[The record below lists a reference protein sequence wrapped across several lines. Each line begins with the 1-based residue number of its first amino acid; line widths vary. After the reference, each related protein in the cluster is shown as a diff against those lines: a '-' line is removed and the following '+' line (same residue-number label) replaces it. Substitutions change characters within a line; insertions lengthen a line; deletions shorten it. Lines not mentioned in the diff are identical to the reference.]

1 VLSKRNAV
9 LNEKKGPGKSLDDF
23 RQVSRFKSNGG
34 KPTKSIKK
42 CRNTR
47 LVMPICKCGDE
58 MECRFQVDNSWRL
71 VEVVALRRDERRGM
85 LYYVRYKE
93 FDKRLDEWVDKQRLR
108 KPTGSHLSGDKGRR
122 STRKVEDEMTPEQ
135 QKYEEQH
142 DELNKMRNI
151 ERVII
156 GKYSCKTWYFSPYP
170 EKYNRPGG
178 TMFVCEYCLKY
189 MQRGSSLRHHLS
201 DCTYRH
207 PPGNEI
213 YRHDG
218 VAIFQVDG
226 QNNKVYCQNL
236 CLFCKLFLDHKTLY
250 FGVSPFL
257 FYIVCEYDAEGY
269 HIVGFFSKEK
279 NSPENFNLACI
290 LTFPF
295 HQRKG
300 WGRFLI
306 SLSYEV
312 TRREHKTG
320 SPEKPLS
327 DLGKK
332 AYQSYWA
339 YEVLKVLEERKC
351 NVLVKDISKITGI
364 AHEDVVSTV
373 TLLNL
378 NTYYKK
384 THTVNPDKLPL
395 VSRLLQECEERLAQ
409 NPPKKMFDPS
419 KLIWK
424 PKKKERPRRMTKRR
438 KTYQ

>member
-1 VLSKRNAV
+1 
-9 LNEKKGPGKSLDDF
+9 
-23 RQVSRFKSNGG
+23 
-34 KPTKSIKK
+34 
-42 CRNTR
+42 
-47 LVMPICKCGDE
+47 MPICKCGDE

-108 KPTGSHLSGDKGRR
+108 RPTGNHLSGDKGRR

-218 VAIFQVDG
+218 VAIFEVDG

-424 PKKKERPRRMTKRR
+424 PKKKERPKRNTKRR